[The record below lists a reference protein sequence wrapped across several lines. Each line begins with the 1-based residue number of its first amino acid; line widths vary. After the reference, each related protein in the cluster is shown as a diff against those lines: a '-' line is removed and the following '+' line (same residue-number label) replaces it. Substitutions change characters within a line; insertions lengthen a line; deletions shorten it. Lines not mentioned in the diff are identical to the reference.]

1 MTGGVNVD
9 VLLGKVAPWPQ
20 VGTEVELD
28 QYALRVGGALGNTAL
43 ALAALGAEAEFFANL
58 GSDAL
63 GDWLAGELGASGCA
77 LARSPCATAL
87 TVGLSHPSG
96 QRTFFTHLGHLERFE
111 VRPLQEAVSRVEAGS
126 LLMVS
131 GYFLLPG
138 LRACAAELMAA
149 ARARGVV
156 TLLDTGWPTE
166 GWTPA
171 VKAELQALLAH
182 CDFFLPNLE
191 EVEALTEG
199 SDVTRGLE
207 LLDAVCAG
215 RTVIKLGPGGASY
228 RHEGARVT
236 VPAPVV
242 EVEDT
247 VGAGDSFNAGFL
259 AALQQGASWQE
270 ATTWAVHTAS
280 FAVASRPRR
289 YPSWREVAASVA
301 ASAPRASAPS

>member
-20 VGTEVELD
+20 VGTEIALD

-43 ALAALGAEAEFFANL
+43 ALAALGAEAEFFANV

-63 GDWLAGELGASGCA
+63 G
-77 LARSPCATAL
+77 ATAL

-111 VRPLQEAVSRVEAGS
+111 VRPLQEAVSWVEAGS

-138 LRACAAELMAA
+138 LRACAAELMAE

-166 GWTPA
+166 GWTDA

-191 EVEALTEG
+191 EVEALTERR
-199 SDVTRGLE
+199 DVATGLE
-207 LLDAVCAG
+207 ALDASCAG
-215 RTVIKLGPGGASY
+215 RTVVKLGPGGASY

-236 VPAPVV
+236 VPALAVK
-242 EVEDT
+242 VEDT
-247 VGAGDSFNAGFL
+247 VGAGDAFNAGFL
-259 AALQQGASWQE
+259 AALQRGASWQE
-270 ATTWAVHTAS
+270 ATTWAVHIAS

-289 YPSWREVAASVA
+289 YPSWREVAASIA
-301 ASAPRASAPS
+301 AVAPRASAPF